1 MPAHPQPADPLS
13 AHRQPGLL
21 ILVLVGGVA
30 GALLRWA
37 LIRTV
42 PAGTLPWATL
52 LANLPGALLLGV
64 LLEGLA
70 RRGPD
75 EGRRR
80 ALRLALGAGVLG
92 AFTTYSSLAMEVV
105 LLVRDDRAT
114 LAVAY
119 GLGSVLSGL
128 VAAVTGLG
136 LGAALVPRPTR

>member
-1 MPAHPQPADPLS
+1 MPVQPQRVDPKPAHLQPRL
-13 AHRQPGLL
+13 
-21 ILVLVGGVA
+21 LVLVLIGGSA

-42 PAGTLPWATL
+42 PAGALPWATL

-92 AFTTYSSLAMEVV
+92 AFTTYSSLAVEVV
-105 LLVRDDRAT
+105 LLVRDNRAA

-119 GLGSVLSGL
+119 GTGSAL
-128 VAAVTGLG
+128 TGLAAG
-136 LGAALVPRPTR
+136 AAGLLLGAALVPRPTQ

>member
-1 MPAHPQPADPLS
+1 MPAYPQPGNPKPVHVQA
-13 AHRQPGLL
+13 GLL
-21 ILVLVGGVA
+21 GLVLVGGVA

-37 LIRTV
+37 LIRLV

-92 AFTTYSSLAMEVV
+92 AFTTYSSLAVEIV
-105 LLVRDDRAT
+105 LLVRDDHAA
-114 LAVAY
+114 LAVVY
-119 GLGSVLSGL
+119 GLGSAIGGL
-128 VAAVTGLG
+128 AAGVAGLM
-136 LGAALVPRPTR
+136 LAAAIVPRPSQ